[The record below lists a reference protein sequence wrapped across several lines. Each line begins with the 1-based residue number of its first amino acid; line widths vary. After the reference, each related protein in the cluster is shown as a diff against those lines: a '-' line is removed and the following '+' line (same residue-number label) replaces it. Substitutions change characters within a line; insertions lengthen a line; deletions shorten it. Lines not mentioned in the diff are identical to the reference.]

1 MLILPPSSVESF
13 LGYFL
18 EMFPL
23 WEPGSPIQLV
33 LKSWDSTIQ
42 ILKIKTIRV
51 SLRIHSPT
59 SNSWAVDLCSVATLD
74 IASCVRHRLSVCP
87 VRQTVPRAFA
97 GDWLYWINGR
107 RSWGSITKILS
118 QLMIF
123 SDLRLVALNQ
133 PWWEYLYLE
142 SWQLRL

>member
-18 EMFPL
+18 EIFPL

-33 LKSWDSTIQ
+33 LRSWDSTIQ
-42 ILKIKTIRV
+42 ILKIRTIRV
-51 SLRIHSPT
+51 PLRIHSPT
-59 SNSWAVDLCSVATLD
+59 SNSWAVDLCTVVTLD
-74 IASCVRHRLSVCP
+74 IASYVKHWLNVCP
-87 VRQTVPRAFA
+87 VPQTVPRAFA

-107 RSWGSITKILS
+107 RSWGSIQKILS
-118 QLMIF
+118 QLTIF
-123 SDLRLVALNQ
+123 SDLILVALNQ

-142 SWQLRL
+142 NWQLCL